1 MPSEKNVRVL
11 VAAKGG
17 PEVLKLVEE
26 DLPEPQAGRC
36 ESAYWRR
43 ASRSLIS

>member
-1 MPSEKNVRVL
+1 MPSEKNMRVL

-26 DLPEPQAGRC
+26 DFPEPQAGELRVRVL
-36 ESAYWRR
+36 A
-43 ASRSLIS
+43 A